1 MSECSRYNIHPDEY
15 ENYIEQRQ
23 RDRSLQSL
31 NRLKRAVKMAE
42 NSSGYVDPDFLQSLK
57 DRIKESESNE

>member
-1 MSECSRYNIHPDEY
+1 MSDCSRYNIHPDEY
-15 ENYIEQRQ
+15 EGYIEQRQ
-23 RDRSLQSL
+23 KDYSLQSL

-57 DRIKESESNE
+57 DRIKESENNE